1 MRRNGGSSVVGLILI
16 AIGVVFLL
24 DTLDVL
30 SNDILGTYW
39 PVILIVAGGS
49 SWITQGR
56 VPGLGNLLV
65 MTLGVLFLV
74 ENLADNVSFGDLWPV
89 LLIVIG
95 FNIVV
100 GRFKGRKNSR

>member
-1 MRRNGGSSVVGLILI
+1 
-16 AIGVVFLL
+16 
-24 DTLDVL
+24 
-30 SNDILGTYW
+30 
-39 PVILIVAGGS
+39 
-49 SWITQGR
+49 
-56 VPGLGNLLV
+56 